1 MILTINKQK
10 GFTLI
15 ELLIV
20 VAIIGTLSALGAIV
34 IPNILENA
42 KQKTANHNFA
52 STNRIL
58 DIEFI
63 KCQINKNAHI
73 LENFNCNSSTP
84 PTISQI
90 INYLNNQVS
99 LKNPYTNTNAVS
111 SQSCSTGNIGI
122 QKTKCVGTY
131 QSFTTLPNTQTTT
144 HSFQTIWS
152 PVNTSAKTCWT
163 PVNTSNCAKWTT
175 VPTNTNTVWKTVKTT
190 ANNVWKKVG
199 P

>member
-1 MILTINKQK
+1 MKIY

-20 VAIIGTLSALGAIV
+20 VAIIGILAAVGTAV
-34 IPNILENA
+34 IPGIIENA
-42 KQKTANHNFA
+42 KQKTANYNFV
-52 STNRIL
+52 STNKIL
-58 DIEFI
+58 EIEFI
-63 KCQINKNAHI
+63 KCEINDNSKI
-73 LENFNCNSSTP
+73 LENFNCNSSIA
-84 PTISQI
+84 PTSNQI
-90 INYLNNQVS
+90 INYLNNQVA
-99 LKNPYTNTNAVS
+99 LKNPYNNSNAVS
-111 SQSCSTGNIGI
+111 SQSCSTGSIGI

-131 QSFTTLPNTQTTT
+131 QSFTTLPNAQTIT

-152 PVNTSAKTCWT
+152 PVNTSVKTCWT